1 MRLTI
6 SQRVAGLER
15 EVVVLQETIKLLHK
29 LLKQQRQL
37 ISDYITQ
44 TVTAADTEHGGNGK
58 VRPAD
63 ALYTFVCKRRFER
76 MEKDI
81 RKLRESSAHSGP
93 GLKAG

>member
-1 MRLTI
+1 MRLTT
-6 SQRVAGLER
+6 SQRVAALER
-15 EVVVLQETIKLLHK
+15 EVVVLQETTKLLHK

-44 TVTAADTEHGGNGK
+44 KVTAANSGDGGNGN
-58 VRPAD
+58 VRPED
-63 ALYTFVCKRRFER
+63 ALYTFMCKRRFER

-81 RKLRESSAHSGP
+81 RKLRESSTHSGP